1 LTERESAQNGE
12 NELLPESL
20 EFELLAP
27 EERIEEYEET
37 EDDSSTETDKEFV
50 NETEEHE
57 IIVEKLEIDFEENED
72 S

>member
-1 LTERESAQNGE
+1 MTERESAQNGE

>member
-1 LTERESAQNGE
+1 MTERESAQNGE

-57 IIVEKLEIDFEENED
+57 IMVEKLEIDFKENED